1 MTVPATY
8 QPFVDDIHGMIG
20 LCEADFDLFRK
31 HRDFFEA
38 NGSALIGAIAS
49 VLTEHGPSRLVFDE
63 GRGNLQSLG
72 QRLGVWLGDM
82 INGHDTPELWHRQFI
97 IGIEHIVRKIPN
109 RQMVGLATRIRELL
123 LPMMLDA
130 FGQEEG
136 LALYFAFQR
145 LLDSVVALTTTLV
158 DEGQRRCLREATGF
172 TPKLIDNLQQIAF
185 EKIRKELA
193 TGA

>member
-1 MTVPATY
+1 MPVPESY
-8 QPFVDDIHGMIG
+8 QPFVDDIHGMIR
-20 LCEADFDLFRK
+20 LCDDDFELFRK
-31 HRDFFEA
+31 HRSFFEE
-38 NGSALIGAIAS
+38 NGGALIGAIAS
-49 VLTEHGPSRLVFDE
+49 VLTEHTPSRAVFDE
-63 GRGNLQSLG
+63 GRGDLDSLG
-72 QRLGVWLGDM
+72 RRLGVWLGDM
-82 INGHDTPELWHRQFI
+82 LDAHDTPEMWHRQFI

-130 FGQEEG
+130 FGNEEG

-172 TPKLIDNLQQIAF
+172 TPTLIDNLQQIAF

-193 TGA
+193 AGE